1 MPRLNVMFVGD
12 SVTLG
17 TLGTTS
23 YGGFRGQLLNLR
35 SYGGMMYRTC
45 GTTLTGMTSGENRM
59 CGASGQTVGD
69 LVTYVTADGG
79 QYSWDVAIVHA
90 GTNDCTQRNSGG
102 TPTLATSQA
111 NLTLL
116 LDKLRTQ
123 NPAGRVFFAKIIPNT
138 TGAVDTLIT
147 AQNSA
152 FATQIA
158 ARSDASFITIVD
170 HNAAFKANANWAT
183 EWMGDATHPNDQGY
197 KVMAA
202 TWSTALAAAGY

>member
-1 MPRLNVMFVGD
+1 MGRLNVMYVGD

-17 TLGTTS
+17 TGGTGQ
-23 YGGFRGQLLNLR
+23 YGGFRGQLQNTKKYNGLPW
-35 SYGGMMYRTC
+35 RTV
-45 GTTLTGMTSGENRM
+45 GTSLTGMSGGDNRM
-59 CGASGQTVGD
+59 CGASGHTVGD
-69 LVTYVTADGG
+69 LIAHVNLDGV
-79 QYSWDVAIVHA
+79 QWRWDIALVHA

-111 NLTLL
+111 NLTTL
-116 LDKLRTQ
+116 LDALRAE
-123 NPAGRVFFAKIIPNT
+123 NPVGRVFFAKIIPNT

-158 ARSDASFITIVD
+158 ARSDAAYITIVD
-170 HNAAFKANANWAT
+170 HNAAFKANATWAT
-183 EWMGDATHPNDQGY
+183 DYMSDATHPNDQGY

-202 TWSTALAAAGY
+202 TWATALTAAGY

>member
-12 SVTLG
+12 SVTVG
-17 TLGTTS
+17 TLGSTS
-23 YGGFRGQLLNLR
+23 VGGYRGQLLTAR
-35 SYGGMMYRTC
+35 SYQGVPYRAV
-45 GTTLTGMTSGENRM
+45 GTTTTGMSGGEARM
-59 CGASGQTVGD
+59 CGASGLTVGD
-69 LVTYVTADGG
+69 LIPYVTTDGAT
-79 QYSWDVAIVHA
+79 YSWDIALVHA
-90 GTNDCTQRNSGG
+90 GTNDCTQRNAGG

-138 TGAVDTLIT
+138 TAAVDTLID
-147 AQNSA
+147 AQNTA

-158 ARSDASFITIVD
+158 ARSDAALITVVD
-170 HNAAFKANANWAT
+170 HNAAFKANASWAT

-197 KVMAA
+197 KVVAA
-202 TWSTALAAAGY
+202 TWGTALTAAGF